1 MNLNVKRTK
10 INKKRGRDWPI
21 FLKKT
26 LTSHYQNA
34 IIFYIY
40 IIVKIVRTENNA
52 KEAVDRP
59 FVKRLIRPE
68 LVQSNAGLQLRAGVV
83 HLRLLAKLSL
93 VIGLTFA
100 EAAFASSLI
109 TKNLLQNFID
119 KLTRA
124 QSYGQIFSENI
135 RYADFKHSDW
145 LKNLINQ
152 SELLEMRTAKI

>member
-1 MNLNVKRTK
+1 MNVKRTK

-145 LKNLINQ
+145 LKILINQ
-152 SELLEMRTAKI
+152 